1 MLAIYL
7 GLLVAG
13 VALFV
18 LSYVAPFR
26 VTALMR
32 QRHPQH
38 WQVVTEAADGK
49 LGALRTWVRMQYVLR
64 SPALSLLDDR
74 DINRWRVVWR
84 YSQWLGWLCWL
95 AALAMR
101 LRWG

>member
-7 GLLVAG
+7 GLLFAG

-26 VTALMR
+26 VAALMR
-32 QRHPQH
+32 QRYPQH
-38 WQVVTEAADGK
+38 WQVVTESAKG
-49 LGALRTWVRMQYVLR
+49 RTGLWHVWMRMQYVLR
-64 SPALSLLDDR
+64 SPALPALQDR
-74 DINRWRVVWR
+74 DIDRWRGAWR

-95 AALAMR
+95 AALAIR